1 MPSIG
6 RRFDVSRNRVAAK
19 DLRARVLHN
28 RGEKMSK
35 SVGNIVDPV
44 ALAEALGVDQVRYF
58 LLREVPFGQDGSYSD
73 EAIVTDQHRS
83 GQRARQLGPT
93 LVVDGGQ
100 NLDGRVPNP
109 GEFADADAALLA
121 TADGLLE
128 RVRGHFD
135 AQAMHL
141 ALEAIWL
148 MLGDAN
154 KYFRCSSRGYCARAS
169 PKPIRPGSAPR
180 STSPAR

>member
-73 EAIVTDQHRS
+73 EAIVTGS
-83 GQRARQLGPT
+83 TPIWPTSSATWPNARC
-93 LVVDGGQ
+93 
-100 NLDGRVPNP
+100 R
-109 GEFADADAALLA
+109 
-121 TADGLLE
+121 
-128 RVRGHFD
+128 
-135 AQAMHL
+135 
-141 ALEAIWL
+141 WW
-148 MLGDAN
+148 
-154 KYFRCSSRGYCARAS
+154 
-169 PKPIRPGSAPR
+169 PKP
-180 STSPAR
+180 